1 LLHGCV
7 SRKAVVVAYGD
18 EPRSE
23 QAPEPTEGFPP
34 AFKVGAVLLFVV
46 LLVIALLL
54 TPAIPI
60 PD

>member
-1 LLHGCV
+1 MVEPLETN
-7 SRKAVVVAYGD
+7 GD
-18 EPRSE
+18 E
-23 QAPEPTEGFPP
+23 APEPESFPT

-46 LLVIALLL
+46 LLVIALML

>member
-1 LLHGCV
+1 MP
-7 SRKAVVVAYGD
+7 SVADRDKTRDGQ
-18 EPRSE
+18 S
-23 QAPEPTEGFPP
+23 PEPESFPR

>member
-1 LLHGCV
+1 MADKP
-7 SRKAVVVAYGD
+7 ST
-18 EPRSE
+18 E
-23 QAPEPTEGFPP
+23 QQPEPTESLPP

>member
-1 LLHGCV
+1 MAKQERV
-7 SRKAVVVAYGD
+7 SGD
-18 EPRSE
+18 QST
-23 QAPEPTEGFPP
+23 EPTESFPP
-34 AFKVGAVLLFVV
+34 AFKVGAVLFFVV

>member
-1 LLHGCV
+1 MAKQHHL
-7 SRKAVVVAYGD
+7 SGD
-18 EPRSE
+18 QPR
-23 QAPEPTEGFPP
+23 EPTEVPP

-46 LLVIALLL
+46 LIVIAVLL